1 MGWQEIKK
9 PRNQEIQNNEA
20 NSPAE
25 SPVLLWDL
33 WFQQFV
39 LDIWGTATER
49 TIKEDTIDLGFC
61 ILNFHN
67 EFFTI
72 N

>member
-1 MGWQEIKK
+1 
-9 PRNQEIQNNEA
+9 
-20 NSPAE
+20 
-25 SPVLLWDL
+25 LWDL
-33 WFQQFV
+33 WFQQSV
-39 LDIWGTATER
+39 LDIWGTATEQ